1 MYGKNEEVNI
11 DNAIFMSKLKRDFIY
26 IDGNST
32 DKTRVILKEQKIK
45 FIVEESI
52 NWPTLKNVGYQYA
65 KENKFKWVL
74 MLDADEII
82 SEKTLS
88 YLDNLDKQNIDSY
101 SLNFK
106 MVFNGKS
113 MNFISHRP
121 RIRFYSVD
129 KTFPKGDKVVEFIS
143 SKRNKILSREHYILN
158 KNKTDFVNLVKKQVQ
173 KADDY
178 SREIYT
184 ENSEQGILKKFVSRI
199 LHKNLLLTAFA
210 RFSYYYFLK
219 FAFLDGKAGL
229 YYCFN
234 YAFIIPF
241 LMSSRES

>member
-1 MYGKNEEVNI
+1 MYGKNEEINL

-32 DKTRVILKEQKIK
+32 DKTRTILKENKIK

-65 KENKFKWVL
+65 KENKFKWIL

-82 SEKTLS
+82 SEKTLA

-113 MNFISHRP
+113 MNFVTHRP
-121 RIRFYSVD
+121 RIRFYSVE
-129 KTFPKGDKVVEFIS
+129 KTFPKGDKVVEFIF
-143 SKRNKILSREHYILN
+143 SKRNKILPKEFYILN
-158 KNKTDFVNLVKKQVQ
+158 KNKTDFINLVKKQVQ
-173 KADDY
+173 KADNY

-184 ENSEQGILKKFVSRI
+184 ENTEQGILKKFVSRI
-199 LHKNLLLTAFA
+199 LHKNLLFTAFA

-219 FAFLDGKAGL
+219 LAVFDGKAGL